1 MSVQTLPSSICARP
15 SRSYKQP
22 QGWDRSDRA
31 MRQADDIA
39 PSWSADIPLPQ
50 DATSK
55 RKQYRE
61 LVTPYR
67 SLGKSKNHAT
77 VLKHW
82 TSFGRETD
90 RLRTPCVTAAG
101 LQSDLIEFI
110 GYLLSLGTV
119 GGSSIETYVTLLP
132 AALAGRDNLFLPPF
146 RIPRTVRFAL
156 EHIAREVP
164 QTRPLHRGA
173 ATLPIIRNLN
183 ADDAI
188 PYATRAAVVVQ
199 YHLGFRGINVYITK
213 KGSKQRALHWGD
225 CTQQGHG
232 PLRSWSVRVRM
243 EKTAKKHTGTFA
255 DKVLAVPDES
265 STPCPVS
272 AMDKMWSLRTR
283 DNPHDCV
290 FPAVNYKKVA
300 AALAK
305 HSPPGMQ
312 LSPHSIRIGAATDV
326 KDAGLS
332 ERVIQLKGNWS
343 SPQSSNRYLRG
354 SVAASKA
361 EMSAVA
367 KVTVGTSLQIPAPA
381 AAAAATSGITEAART
396 VQPQATLTEEPAAA
410 EPATFDNLHASVY
423 RNFTD
428 NVLLLLRRA
437 SPERIW
443 AYFYDPDE
451 HTRVLRRRQ
460 YGRMHLG
467 HYEPIRQDQLHYF
480 LTYSVPYEEPLTAQL
495 AEDRSFLR
503 SAPMSKSA
511 LVGRRNPAHSDA
523 SL

>member
-1 MSVQTLPSSICARP
+1 MSVQTLPLSICARP

-22 QGWDRSDRA
+22 KGWDRSDRA
-31 MRQADDIA
+31 MSQADDIA
-39 PSWSADIPLPQ
+39 PLRSADIPLPH

-90 RLRTPCVTAAG
+90 RLNTPCVTAAG
-101 LQSDLIEFI
+101 LQNDLIEFI

-119 GGSSIETYVTLLP
+119 GGGSIESYVALLP

-156 EHIAREVP
+156 EQIAREVP
-164 QTRPLHRGA
+164 QTRQLHRGA
-173 ATLPIIRNLN
+173 ATLPIIRTLN
-183 ADDAI
+183 ADVAI

-283 DNPHDCV
+283 DNLHDCV

-354 SVAASKA
+354 SVTASKV

-367 KVTVGTSLQIPAPA
+367 KATVDTPLQIPASA
-381 AAAAATSGITEAART
+381 AASGTAEAART
-396 VQPQATLTEEPAAA
+396 VQPRATLTEAPATT
-410 EPATFDNLHASVY
+410 EPATLGNLHACVY

-428 NVLLLLRRA
+428 NVLLLIRRA

-443 AYFYDPDE
+443 AYFYDPVE

-467 HYEPIRQDQLHYF
+467 HYEPIRLDQLYYF
-480 LTYSVPYEEPLTAQL
+480 LTYSVPYEKPLTAQL

-503 SAPMSKSA
+503 LAPMSKSA
-511 LVGRRNPAHSDA
+511 LIGRRNPAHSDA